1 MGFPLGRG
9 FIDPV
14 QVEPIIDAEPKPQ
27 PMKDVN
33 PPPALPKPQGKRRFA
48 VLPHEYLLPDC
59 V

>member
-1 MGFPLGRG
+1 MGVAIPPFTTRRV
-9 FIDPV
+9 D
-14 QVEPIIDAEPKPQ
+14 PIITREPKHQ

-33 PPPALPKPQGKRRFA
+33 PPPALPKPTGKKRFA